1 MSNIEQYAADF
12 HGPRCGNCHHAMDS
26 TTAGIDMVACSIFLE
41 YRSADQLG
49 GCEHHV
55 RRSQIATGDSAAN

>member
-1 MSNIEQYAADF
+1 
-12 HGPRCGNCHHAMDS
+12 
-26 TTAGIDMVACSIFLE
+26 MVACSIFLE

-55 RRSQIATGDSAAN
+55 RRCQIATGDCSND